1 MFTLLLT
8 LIGSNGGIITSL
20 RSSFS
25 TIVQKRTDL
34 LAADVLF
41 LTLIFFFAYQLSAD
55 TAYYSVMGY
64 IMYDILVLLNK
75 ALSHFVNDSRNQT
88 WYRKAIKTTDPMIE
102 YKGKLRKYVIR
113 IS

>member
-34 LAADVLF
+34 LATDVLF
-41 LTLIFFFAYQLSAD
+41 LTLIKFFAYQLSAD
-55 TAYYSVMGY
+55 TAYYSVTGY
-64 IMYDILVLLNK
+64 IMYDILVLLN
-75 ALSHFVNDSRNQT
+75 
-88 WYRKAIKTTDPMIE
+88 
-102 YKGKLRKYVIR
+102 
-113 IS
+113 